1 MRTLDNTM
9 VRINDVK
16 LILRHRT
23 YTTNRF
29 RLIDTTPG
37 RASGQKFDLVEQE
50 KRRAEYRNDRG
61 EIVVNEWEW
70 QNVRKIAST
79 HDTSIPTVKNK
90 GGNIGAYGPT
100 FNRRDIGDIY
110 EGLQ

>member
-1 MRTLDNTM
+1 MRTLNNTM

-23 YTTNRF
+23 YTTKRF

-37 RASGQKFDLVEQE
+37 HASGEYYDLVEQE
-50 KRRAEYRNDRG
+50 KRRVEYRNDHG
-61 EIVVNEWEW
+61 EIVLSDWEW
-70 QNVRKIAST
+70 QTVRKIAST
-79 HDTSIPTVKNK
+79 HDTHMPTVQNK

-100 FNRRDIGDIY
+100 FDRRDIGDIY